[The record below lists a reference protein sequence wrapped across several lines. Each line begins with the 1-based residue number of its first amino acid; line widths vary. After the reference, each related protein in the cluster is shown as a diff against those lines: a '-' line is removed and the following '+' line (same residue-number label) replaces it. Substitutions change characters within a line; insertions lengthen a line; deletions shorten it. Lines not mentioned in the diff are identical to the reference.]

1 MSMLLL
7 KGLFLLCCKWVIL
20 LIVEN
25 GNLESLPLHSG
36 LKNGKK
42 DFHISRHEKLVLL
55 KNETALLFSDFNLP
69 CFPSFG
75 SWTFDLNLRLF
86 SFAFE
91 AVWWEDIASAKSG
104 PKWRLKNWRGSKSI
118 RVGLSCS
125 PSSSSSISKL
135 SDVTGS
141 GIVLNFLLLDKK
153 TKAQKTHF

>member
-1 MSMLLL
+1 MLNQFFKRRLWIYR
-7 KGLFLLCCKWVIL
+7 KL
-20 LIVEN
+20 LI
-25 GNLESLPLHSG
+25 
-36 LKNGKK
+36 GKS
-42 DFHISRHEKLVLL
+42 FEKW
-55 KNETALLFSDFNLP
+55 NCTFFSDFSLP

-91 AVWWEDIASAKSG
+91 AVWWEDVLASAKSG
-104 PKWRLKNWRGSKSI
+104 PKWLFKNWRGSKSI

-125 PSSSSSISKL
+125 SSSSSSISKL

-153 TKAQKTHF
+153 TKAQNNHF